1 MIRQEL
7 GGPVKV
13 HPDGKIEKIKEV
25 QDEEK
30 IKNDEEANEEESGGY
45 EEIREEDPSQ
55 ESRGDGKED

>member
-1 MIRQEL
+1 MIRQQL

-13 HPDGKIEKIKEV
+13 HPNGKIEKIKEV

-30 IKNDEEANEEESGGY
+30 IKNEEESGGY

-55 ESRGDGKED
+55 ES